1 MGSKLPASNSQMRTL
16 TALSL
21 VIPIALQLCI
31 LALLLRL
38 RMQKRFLWFFTYI
51 SYEIVTSA
59 LKLAVSG
66 SPDTYFRV
74 YWTTEIFDVLLTF
87 AAVGESFLHV
97 FSQEARLRWFRWI
110 FWACMTIALAY
121 AGWKAWAYPPAQAD
135 RLIALIVDLEFTFDC
150 IIAVIGLLYFALSAL
165 SGITEH
171 HRESGIIFGFGINA
185 IIAMSGFLTRSVFG
199 IRFRSLSEWLPAL
212 AYLLAEIIWLVE
224 LLRPRRTVAEPD
236 VSLEL
241 ISRALDSYIDL
252 FERYLRRKP

>member
-1 MGSKLPASNSQMRTL
+1 
-16 TALSL
+16 
-21 VIPIALQLCI
+21 
-31 LALLLRL
+31 
-38 RMQKRFLWFFTYI
+38 MQRRFPWFFTYI
-51 SYEIVTSA
+51 SYELVTGI
-59 LKLAVSG
+59 LKVAVSS
-66 SPDTYFRV
+66 SPGTYFRV
-74 YWTTEIFDVLLTF
+74 YWTTEILDVLLTF
-87 AAVGESFLHV
+87 AAVRESFLHV
-97 FSQEARLRWFRWI
+97 FWQETRLRWFRWI